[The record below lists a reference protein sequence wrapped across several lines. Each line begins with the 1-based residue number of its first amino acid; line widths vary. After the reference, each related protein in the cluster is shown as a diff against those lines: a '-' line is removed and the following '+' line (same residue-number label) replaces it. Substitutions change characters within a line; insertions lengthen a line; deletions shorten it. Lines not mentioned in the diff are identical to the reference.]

1 MTDPKLPEPLPAA
14 GSTPEPARQSP
25 ALRLAR
31 FYETLTPAA
40 LDGLGQLYAPDA
52 RFKDPFNEVV
62 GIAAIRRIFAHMFAT
77 TEAPRFEVTDC
88 IEQGGQAMQADMV
101 AGGEGQA
108 AADFTRQV
116 GQRAAGIVQY
126 VEDLV
131 STRQQGAAGLG
142 QANLA
147 AEAVEQAHAQL
158 LFQAGDAL
166 AYGRLG
172 QVQALAGFG
181 KAAGFGDGDKG
192 IEVGQIH
199 GALRGCKDALSIHS
213 SSESFE

>member
-40 LDGLGQLYAPDA
+40 LDGLDQLYAPDA

-88 IEQGGQAMQADMV
+88 IEQGGQAM
-101 AGGEGQA
+101 
-108 AADFTRQV
+108 
-116 GQRAAGIVQY
+116 
-126 VEDLV
+126 
-131 STRQQGAAGLG
+131 LG
-142 QANLA
+142 WAF
-147 AEAVEQAHAQL
+147 H
-158 LFQAGDAL
+158 F
-166 AYGRLG
+166 
-172 QVQALAGFG
+172 
-181 KAAGFGDGDKG
+181 
-192 IEVGQIH
+192 
-199 GALRGCKDALSIHS
+199 ALRGRALTVRGVTHLNFDADGRVTLHRDYWDAAEELYEKLPLLGGLMRAIRRRLRATDPPR
-213 SSESFE
+213 